1 MDSPFESKKSTW
13 NIAMVVETSL
23 AWKITKNPYPGVARS
38 RDLRAAVSRYCQ
50 MLWMGEVRRRSPEPS
65 NHP

>member
-23 AWKITKNPYPGVARS
+23 DWKITKNPYPGVARS
-38 RDLRAAVSRYCQ
+38 RDLRAAVSTA
-50 MLWMGEVRRRSPEPS
+50 
-65 NHP
+65 